1 MILFDFITAFVADV
15 QNQNASN
22 SAEINREIEIHSVP
36 GIYILVFI
44 FIFNIKNAPYRAE
57 INREIRT
64 GRVPLRNGQ

>member
-36 GIYILVFI
+36 GIYILVFN
-44 FIFNIKNAPYRAE
+44 FLNIKNAPYRAE